1 MEELTGEQIRELEA
15 DLRVLQ
21 REIEEALEQS
31 KASSEPVELDQAAVG
46 RVSRMDAIQQQSM
59 AKANREALQ
68 LRARQVRA
76 ALSAIEDDEYG
87 WCRRCDEPIGFG
99 RLKAKPEAPFCLR
112 CQDAL
117 HKRR

>member
-1 MEELTGEQIRELEA
+1 MDELNEEQIRELTG
-15 DLRVLQ
+15 DLKRLQ
-21 REIEEALEQS
+21 RELEQSLEQS

-59 AKANREALQ
+59 AKANRDALQ

-76 ALSAIEDDEYG
+76 ALTAIEVEEYG
-87 WCRRCDEPIGFG
+87 WCRRCDEPIGYP